1 MNNLMDNKLEQLK
14 EYLRSL
20 GNIAVAYSAGVD
32 STFLL
37 KVAHDVLED
46 RTIAV
51 TAKADSFPNH
61 EYDDADVFCK
71 KECIRQFIFEPHEL
85 ELEEYASNPKDRCYY
100 CKRRL
105 FTGLIEIANANGITN
120 IAEGSNMDDLGD
132 YRPGLKAVEELGV
145 LSPLRKVGLTKAQ
158 IREYSK
164 EMGLPTWNK
173 PSFAC
178 LASRIP
184 YGERITAD
192 KLMMVDKAEDLLS
205 KRGFVQYRV
214 RVHGNIARIEVPEA
228 DIPRLIQ
235 DDVRK
240 EIVTSFK
247 SFGFAYVT
255 MDMQGYRTGSMNE
268 VIDTAK

>member
-1 MNNLMDNKLEQLK
+1 
-14 EYLRSL
+14 
-20 GNIAVAYSAGVD
+20 
-32 STFLL
+32 
-37 KVAHDVLED
+37 
-46 RTIAV
+46 
-51 TAKADSFPNH
+51 
-61 EYDDADVFCK
+61 
-71 KECIRQFIFEPHEL
+71 
-85 ELEEYASNPKDRCYY
+85 
-100 CKRRL
+100 
-105 FTGLIEIANANGITN
+105 
-120 IAEGSNMDDLGD
+120 MDDLGD